1 MAVYMYIART
11 AWPTTL
17 SCSRTGLCDWLYS

>member
-1 MAVYMYIART
+1 MAEYMYIART
-11 AWPTTL
+11 AWPTTR